1 MFRKKPEAPPTV
13 PVPTASATALDRITS
28 VLSAGINWKGD
39 LGGSGGVRIEGTFEG
54 DIAMQGLLVVGET
67 GRVTCQT
74 MRANTV
80 IVAGAVKGDI
90 TAERL
95 EIRSTGKVWG
105 NVVTGSFSTEEGAF
119 LRGQI
124 TMEDKVDIGV
134 IPEEEKAPEE
144 KAPEE
149 KAPEEK
155 APEEKTSEEKA
166 PEETPAEKSWITIQ
180 SDTGAETQEVNKQ
193 ITKS

>member
-1 MFRKKPEAPPTV
+1 MFRKKIEAPPTV
-13 PVPTASATALDRITS
+13 PVTPSHTAPDRITS
-28 VLSAGINWKGD
+28 VLSAGINWKGN

-54 DIAMQGLLVVGET
+54 DIAIHGLLVVGET

-74 MRANTV
+74 LRANTV

-95 EIRSTGKVWG
+95 EIRTTGKVWG
-105 NVVTGSFSTEEGAF
+105 NVVTVSFSTEDGAF

-134 IPEEEKAPEE
+134 GQGSEAAPEVVE
-144 KAPEE
+144 QD
-149 KAPEEK
+149 
-155 APEEKTSEEKA
+155 KT
-166 PEETPAEKSWITIQ
+166 
-180 SDTGAETQEVNKQ
+180 
-193 ITKS
+193 

>member
-1 MFRKKPEAPPTV
+1 MMFRKKIEAPPTV
-13 PVPTASATALDRITS
+13 PVSASSTPVMDRITS
-28 VLSAGINWKGD
+28 VLSGGINWKGN

-54 DIAMQGLLVVGET
+54 DIAIHGLLVVGET

-74 MRANTV
+74 LRANTV

-105 NVVTGSFSTEEGAF
+105 NVVTMSFSTEEGAF

-124 TMEDKVDIGV
+124 TMEEKVEIGAGSV
-134 IPEEEKAPEE
+134 EEKAAEE
-144 KAPEE
+144 K
-149 KAPEEK
+149 
-155 APEEKTSEEKA
+155 
-166 PEETPAEKSWITIQ
+166 PAEKK
-180 SDTGAETQEVNKQ
+180 A
-193 ITKS
+193 

>member
-1 MFRKKPEAPPTV
+1 MFRKKADPNPTV
-13 PVPTASATALDRITS
+13 PASAPLPGALDRITS
-28 VLSAGINWKGD
+28 VLSAGINWKGN

-54 DIAMQGLLVVGET
+54 DIAMRGLLVVGET

-74 MRANTV
+74 LRANTV

-105 NVVTGSFSTEEGAF
+105 NVVTVTFSTEEGAF

-124 TMEDKVDIGV
+124 TMEDKVDIGIGSV
-134 IPEEEKAPEE
+134 VESTPEEMPQ
-144 KAPEE
+144 
-149 KAPEEK
+149 
-155 APEEKTSEEKA
+155 EKT
-166 PEETPAEKSWITIQ
+166 
-180 SDTGAETQEVNKQ
+180 
-193 ITKS
+193 

>member
-1 MFRKKPEAPPTV
+1 MFRKKIEAPPTV
-13 PVPTASATALDRITS
+13 PVSTSSAAVLDRITS
-28 VLSAGINWKGD
+28 VLSAGINWKGN

-54 DIAMQGLLVVGET
+54 DIAIRGLLVVGET

-74 MRANTV
+74 LRANTV

-105 NVVTGSFSTEEGAF
+105 NVVTMSFSTEEGAF

-124 TMEDKVDIGV
+124 TMEEKVDIGAGIMLEKAV
-134 IPEEEKAPEE
+134 DEEAADEKPAEEKLSQEMGAEE
-144 KAPEE
+144 K
-149 KAPEEK
+149 
-155 APEEKTSEEKA
+155 
-166 PEETPAEKSWITIQ
+166 PAEKSWVHLQ
-180 SDTGAETQEVNKQ
+180 PDLEEEAEEASTQA
-193 ITKS
+193 TRS

>member
-1 MFRKKPEAPPTV
+1 MFRKKIEAPPTV
-13 PVPTASATALDRITS
+13 PVSTPSHMVLDRITS
-28 VLSAGINWKGD
+28 VLSPGINWKGN

-54 DIAMQGLLVVGET
+54 DIAIRGLLVVGET

-74 MRANTV
+74 LRANTV

-105 NVVTGSFSTEEGAF
+105 NVVTVSFSTEEGAF

-124 TMEDKVDIGV
+124 TMEDKVDLGV
-134 IPEEEKAPEE
+134 AP
-144 KAPEE
+144 
-149 KAPEEK
+149 
-155 APEEKTSEEKA
+155 SEESS
-166 PEETPAEKSWITIQ
+166 PENPEQGKV
-180 SDTGAETQEVNKQ
+180 DNTG
-193 ITKS
+193 

>member
-1 MFRKKPEAPPTV
+1 MFRKKIEAPPTV
-13 PVPTASATALDRITS
+13 PVSASSTPVMDRITS
-28 VLSAGINWKGD
+28 VLSGGINWKGN

-54 DIAMQGLLVVGET
+54 DIAIRGLLVVGET

-74 MRANTV
+74 LQANTV

-105 NVVTGSFSTEEGAF
+105 NVVTVSFSTEEGAF

-124 TMEDKVDIGV
+124 TMEDKLEIGARTV
-134 IPEEEKAPEE
+134 IEGAPEE
-144 KAPEE
+144 A
-149 KAPEEK
+149 
-155 APEEKTSEEKA
+155 S
-166 PEETPAEKSWITIQ
+166 
-180 SDTGAETQEVNKQ
+180 QEDR
-193 ITKS
+193 